1 MEFVNPLAAQVDRYG
16 MANSALAKVDIIGMV
31 HIVCFVSMG
40 KYGILLLGLVF
51 VNKIIVGMAI
61 SVKDLAIV
69 RGAGFSIEIIKS
81 VFVLMISTGM
91 EIVV

>member
-1 MEFVNPLAAQVDRYG
+1 MEFVNPLDAQVDRCG
-16 MANSALAKVDIIGMV
+16 MANSVLVKVGTIGMEL
-31 HIVCFVSMG
+31 IVCFVSMG
-40 KYGILLLGLVF
+40 KFGILLLGLVF

-69 RGAGFSIEIIKS
+69 RGVGFSIEIIKS
-81 VFVLMISTGM
+81 VFVLMSSTGM

>member
-1 MEFVNPLAAQVDRYG
+1 MDKN
-16 MANSALAKVDIIGMV
+16 
-31 HIVCFVSMG
+31 
-40 KYGILLLGLVF
+40 GILLLGLVF

-69 RGAGFSIEIIKS
+69 RGEGFSIEIIKS
-81 VFVLMISTGM
+81 VFVLMSSTGM

>member
-1 MEFVNPLAAQVDRYG
+1 MDRYG
-16 MANSALAKVDIIGMV
+16 TANSALVKVDTIGMV
-31 HIVCFVSMG
+31 HIVCFVSMD
-40 KYGILLLGLVF
+40 KNGILLLGLVF

-69 RGAGFSIEIIKS
+69 RGEGFSIEIIKS
-81 VFVLMISTGM
+81 VFVLMSSTGM